1 MCPIESCWMS
11 ATVCIGR
18 VLYYETSKTR
28 SEKLDFFLWL
38 EADGCARY
46 LHRPTLNRMDFQN
59 VTQLFSFH
67 SFDILFLEGFCRYI
81 FWSLLRNTTTWGCT
95 QLVPCNCCV
104 YPITNDGG
112 CQGRSLAYL
121 SGGLQTISGSFSDQ
135 MLLLTLTIRLEVV
148 TWWRKGQ
155 RGPDDCSP

>member
-59 VTQLFSFH
+59 VTQLFSFQ

-81 FWSLLRNTTTWGCT
+81 LWSLPRNTNNWGWCCVT
-95 QLVPCNCCV
+95 ANCCV
-104 YPITNDGG
+104 HPITNDGG

-121 SGGLQTISGSFSDQ
+121 SGGLQTISFSFSDQ
-135 MLLLTLTIRLEVV
+135 MLLLTRLEVV
-148 TWWRKGQ
+148 TWLRKGL
-155 RGPDDCSP
+155 RGFDDCSPYNL